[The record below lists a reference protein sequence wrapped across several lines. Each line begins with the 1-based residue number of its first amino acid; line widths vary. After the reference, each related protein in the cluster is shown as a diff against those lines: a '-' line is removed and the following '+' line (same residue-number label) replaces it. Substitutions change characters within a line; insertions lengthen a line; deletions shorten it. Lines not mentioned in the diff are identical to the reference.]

1 MRALTL
7 CAFLV
12 VAPLAAQAQAQA
24 PAPAAASAKL
34 PGVEPSG
41 MQARVQPERVLLG
54 EPFVYE
60 VVLTHPA
67 DHRYE
72 LDVPPDLGDFE
83 LLSQE
88 RTPPESGKDPAVTV
102 FRVRMSAFKL
112 GMVTLPDLAFLVST
126 PEGPRRYVAPGRT
139 LEVGSTLPE
148 DAEAKGE
155 DLRDIQPPTE
165 VAVRSLTLVWAA
177 LGVIAAALLGYA
189 AWRFFQKYRE
199 RRRAAVAPP
208 LPLDVRTRRALDALK
223 SENLPA
229 QGRVKDFYF
238 RLSEI
243 LRGYLGER
251 YGFDA
256 LECTSS
262 ELMAQLRRLKA
273 PGLPEDGLMRFI
285 SESDLVKYARAESS
299 PDSCREALTF
309 GYSLL
314 DQTWPPPPPP
324 EAAPV
329 SHASGPRVP

>member
-1 MRALTL
+1 MRCLTL
-7 CAFLV
+7 CALLFV
-12 VAPLAAQAQAQA
+12 SPVWAEA
-24 PAPAAASAKL
+24 PAPAPAVASAKL
-34 PGVEPSG
+34 PEVEPSG
-41 MQARVQPERVLLG
+41 VQARVLPERVLVG

-60 VVLTHPA
+60 LVLTHPA
-67 DHRYE
+67 NHRYE

-88 RTPPESGKDPAVTV
+88 RMPPEAGKDPAVTL
-102 FRVRMSAFKL
+102 FRLRMSAFKL
-112 GMVTLPDLAFLVST
+112 GMVTLPDLTFLVST
-126 PEGPRRYVAPGRT
+126 PEGPHRFVAPGRT

-165 VAVRSLTLVWAA
+165 VAIRSLTLVWAV
-177 LGVIAAALLGYA
+177 LGGIAAALLAYG
-189 AWRFFQKYRE
+189 AWRLFQKYRE
-199 RRRAAVAPP
+199 RLRAVVAPP
-208 LPLDVRTRRALDALK
+208 QPLDVRTRRALDALR
-223 SENLPA
+223 SEDLPS

-273 PGLPEDGLMRFI
+273 PGLPEDGLMRFV

-299 PDSCREALTF
+299 PDSCREALSF

-324 EAAPV
+324 EAVPV
-329 SHASGPRVP
+329 SHASGPRVS